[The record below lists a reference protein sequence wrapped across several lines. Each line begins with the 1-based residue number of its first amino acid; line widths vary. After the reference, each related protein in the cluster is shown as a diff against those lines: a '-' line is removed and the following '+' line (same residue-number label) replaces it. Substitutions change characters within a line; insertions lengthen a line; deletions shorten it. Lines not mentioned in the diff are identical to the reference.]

1 MDILLIQK
9 SPIPFHSIT
18 AFFAILIG
26 GVQFIL
32 PKGGTVHKII
42 GYIWLILMLNV
53 AFSSFF
59 INEIQI
65 WGAYSPIHFLSI
77 FTILSLFLAIY
88 FVRIG
93 NIRRHKQV
101 MILLYVFGLII
112 TGLFT
117 LYPGRIMHQIFF
129 S

>member
-1 MDILLIQK
+1 
-9 SPIPFHSIT
+9 
-18 AFFAILIG
+18 
-26 GVQFIL
+26 
-32 PKGGTVHKII
+32 
-42 GYIWLILMLNV
+42 MLNV

-93 NIRRHKQV
+93 NIKRHKQV

-112 TGLFT
+112 TGFFT